1 MPIRILVVLM
11 LIAGWIGRAYAEDGP
26 LDDPPPAAMEDPSLS
41 SSIFFPPSLVTS
53 EAADT
58 GAALDSGK
66 TKISIGASRCS
77 PTNPCAV
84 PSPARDHMTMPR
96 AN

>member
-1 MPIRILVVLM
+1 MPVRIFVTLI
-11 LIAGWIGRAYAEDGP
+11 LIAAWAGRAYGEGGP
-26 LDDPPPAAMEDPSLS
+26 LDDPPPAAMEDPSPAS
-41 SSIFFPPSLVTS
+41 TIFFPPSLITA

-66 TKISIGASRCS
+66 TKTSVRASRCS

-84 PSPARDHMTMPR
+84 PSPARDDVTLPR